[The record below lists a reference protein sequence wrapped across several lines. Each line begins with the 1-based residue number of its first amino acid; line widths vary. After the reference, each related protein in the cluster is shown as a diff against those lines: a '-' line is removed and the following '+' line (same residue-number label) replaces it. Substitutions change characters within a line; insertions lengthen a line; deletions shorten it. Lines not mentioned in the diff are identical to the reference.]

1 MKTITL
7 KAEQRK
13 LTGRKVKRLRK
24 DGILP
29 ANIFGKNEKSQSLQV
44 DLKQFEQVFKQAGE
58 TNLVE
63 LMVGSKKTPTLIHNI
78 QTDPVS
84 DIPLHVDF
92 LQVNLKEKVTANVPV
107 ELTGEVELVKSGAAI
122 INQTLHEI
130 EVEALPTDI
139 PENITFDISGLTEIG
154 AMLKVSDAKVPSS
167 VEVKTDP
174 EIIVVSVSEP
184 QKEEEVAP
192 PVEEAAAEG
201 EPTKVAGEEAVT
213 GVEEKSAEAEAPK
226 AE

>member
-92 LQVNLKEKVTANVPV
+92 LQVNLKEKVVAQVPV
-107 ELTGEVELVKSGAAI
+107 ELVGESPAEKQGLGTAVQYIDEV
-122 INQTLHEI
+122 
-130 EVEALPTDI
+130 EVEALPQDL
-139 PENITFDISGLTEIG
+139 PDQFEVDLSKLTEVDQFVAIKD
-154 AMLKVSDAKVPSS
+154 LKVASG
-167 VEVKTDP
+167 VEVKNDKDQ
-174 EIIVVSVSEP
+174 IIVKVE
-184 QKEEEVAP
+184 QQREEEEVEVVAP
-192 PVEEAAAEG
+192 EA
-201 EPTKVAGEEAVT
+201 VGEEGADVAT
-213 GVEEKSAEAEAPK
+213 AGGSADQTSEEKSPEEPK
-226 AE
+226 KEE